1 MESKEKEQI
10 NARKKNMRIYSVH
23 RMLTFDLLFYY
34 AIKFLFL
41 TQVKGFTASDIVV
54 VSAFLGLF
62 KVLFQ
67 IPITVV
73 IDKIGNRRSLIIADL
88 FQATSVTVIMLS
100 NSLPVLI
107 VGNLFGAI
115 AVAMKDVA
123 EPGLLNSS
131 IPDVKEKS
139 QIYSRIDGKSVGN
152 FYYISAFSAIVSG
165 FLFDINGYI
174 PMTICVIILLISALL
189 ATGFTEL
196 TPVQKQEDIKKY
208 YKTYFRD
215 LKLAFSFIFNSSRL
229 KALMLFSGV
238 MYGIIMVMNTYEMGL
253 LDEMG
258 LSASIT
264 GIIYAIMQIVAGIS
278 SKQHEKIHQKYKN
291 KTLSIVGVSYTL
303 ACLMA
308 GIIAVTGLPYW
319 LIIGII
325 VATYAVR
332 YLSTGFYYVLIKK
345 YITNF
350 TNGEVANKVYSA
362 HSFVIG
368 LGNLII
374 CAFGAIIS
382 SNFSVKHSM
391 IIFGIVFFTIMILI
405 LNYMK
410 RIIVLMYY
418 SSLYFLYK
426 IKGVLYEKNIVFIN
440 KTICRVYIIWSWNC
454 CNA

>member
-107 VGNLFGAI
+107 IGNLFGAI

-139 QIYSRIDGKSVGN
+139 QIYSKIDGKSVGN

-196 TPVQKQEDIKKY
+196 IPVHKQEDIKKY

-278 SKQHEKIHQKYKN
+278 SKHHEKIHQKYKN

-362 HSFVIG
+362 HSIVIG

-374 CAFGAIIS
+374 CAFGAVIS

-405 LNYMK
+405 LNYMRTRVGLDPNSYRK
-410 RIIVLMYY
+410 KDIN
-418 SSLYFLYK
+418 YK
-426 IKGVLYEKNIVFIN
+426 E
-440 KTICRVYIIWSWNC
+440 YIGLK
-454 CNA
+454 

>member
-107 VGNLFGAI
+107 IGNLFGAI

-139 QIYSRIDGKSVGN
+139 QIYSKIDGKSVGN

-196 TPVQKQEDIKKY
+196 IPVQKQEDIKKY

-278 SKQHEKIHQKYKN
+278 SKHHEKIHQKYKN
-291 KTLSIVGVSYTL
+291 KTLSIVGVSYTI

-332 YLSTGFYYVLIKK
+332 YLSTGFYYLLIKK

-350 TNGEVANKVYSA
+350 TNVEVANKLYSA
-362 HSFVIG
+362 QSFVIG

-405 LNYMK
+405 LNYMRTRVGLDPNSYRK
-410 RIIVLMYY
+410 KDIN
-418 SSLYFLYK
+418 YK
-426 IKGVLYEKNIVFIN
+426 E
-440 KTICRVYIIWSWNC
+440 YIGLK
-454 CNA
+454 

>member
-1 MESKEKEQI
+1 MESKEKEQV

-196 TPVQKQEDIKKY
+196 TPVQKQENIKKY

-278 SKQHEKIHQKYKN
+278 SKHHEKIHQKYKN

-405 LNYMK
+405 LNYMRTRVGLDPNSYRK
-410 RIIVLMYY
+410 KDIN
-418 SSLYFLYK
+418 YK
-426 IKGVLYEKNIVFIN
+426 E
-440 KTICRVYIIWSWNC
+440 YIGLK
-454 CNA
+454 

>member
-67 IPITVV
+67 IPITVI

-107 VGNLFGAI
+107 IGNLFGAI

-131 IPDVKEKS
+131 VPDVKEKS
-139 QIYSRIDGKSVGN
+139 QIYSKIDGKSVGN

-196 TPVQKQEDIKKY
+196 TPVQKQENIKKY

-278 SKQHEKIHQKYKN
+278 SKHHEKIHQKYKN

-350 TNGEVANKVYSA
+350 TNGEVANKVYSS

-405 LNYMK
+405 LNYMRTRVGLDPNSYRK
-410 RIIVLMYY
+410 KDIN
-418 SSLYFLYK
+418 YK
-426 IKGVLYEKNIVFIN
+426 E
-440 KTICRVYIIWSWNC
+440 YIGLK
-454 CNA
+454 

>member
-100 NSLPVLI
+100 NFLPVLI
-107 VGNLFGAI
+107 IGNLFGAI

-139 QIYSRIDGKSVGN
+139 QIYSKIDGKSVGN

-196 TPVQKQEDIKKY
+196 IPVQKQEEIKKY

-229 KALMLFSGV
+229 KLFSGV

-278 SKQHEKIHQKYKN
+278 SKHHEKIHQKYKN

-405 LNYMK
+405 LNYMRTRVGLDPNSYRK
-410 RIIVLMYY
+410 KDIN
-418 SSLYFLYK
+418 YK
-426 IKGVLYEKNIVFIN
+426 E
-440 KTICRVYIIWSWNC
+440 YIGLK
-454 CNA
+454 

>member
-1 MESKEKEQI
+1 MESKEKDKI

-23 RMLTFDLLFYY
+23 RMLTFDLLIYY

-41 TQVKGFTASDIVV
+41 TQVKNFTASDIVT

-62 KVLFQ
+62 KVLLQ

-100 NSLPVLI
+100 NSLPMLI
-107 VGNLFGAI
+107 IGNLFGAI
-115 AVAMKDVA
+115 AVAMKEVA

-139 QIYSRIDGKSVGN
+139 QIYSKIDGKSVGN

-196 TPVQKQEDIKKY
+196 TPVQKQDNIKKY

-253 LDEMG
+253 LDEIG

-264 GIIYAIMQIVAGIS
+264 GIIYAIMQIIAGIS
-278 SKQHEKIHQKYKN
+278 SEQHEKIHQKYRN
-291 KTLSIVGVSYTL
+291 KTLTIVGISYTL
-303 ACLMA
+303 ACLIA
-308 GIIAVTGLPYW
+308 GIIAVTTLPYYAI
-319 LIIGII
+319 LVII
-325 VATYAVR
+325 VATYGIR
-332 YLSTGFYYVLIKK
+332 YLSTGFYFVLIKK

-391 IIFGIVFFTIMILI
+391 IIFGVVFFTIMILI
-405 LNYMK
+405 LNYMRTRVGLDPSAYRK
-410 RIIVLMYY
+410 KDIN
-418 SSLYFLYK
+418 YK
-426 IKGVLYEKNIVFIN
+426 E
-440 KTICRVYIIWSWNC
+440 YIGLK
-454 CNA
+454 

>member
-107 VGNLFGAI
+107 IGNLFGAI

-139 QIYSRIDGKSVGN
+139 QIYSKIDGKSVGN

-196 TPVQKQEDIKKY
+196 IPVHKQEDIKKY

-278 SKQHEKIHQKYKN
+278 SKHHEKIHQKYKN

-303 ACLMA
+303 ACLM
-308 GIIAVTGLPYW
+308 
-319 LIIGII
+319 
-325 VATYAVR
+325 AVR

-374 CAFGAIIS
+374 CAFGAVIS

-405 LNYMK
+405 LNYMRTRVGLDPNSYRK
-410 RIIVLMYY
+410 KDIN
-418 SSLYFLYK
+418 YK
-426 IKGVLYEKNIVFIN
+426 E
-440 KTICRVYIIWSWNC
+440 YIGLK
-454 CNA
+454 

>member
-196 TPVQKQEDIKKY
+196 TPVQKQEDIKK
-208 YKTYFRD
+208 
-215 LKLAFSFIFNSSRL
+215 
-229 KALMLFSGV
+229 
-238 MYGIIMVMNTYEMGL
+238 
-253 LDEMG
+253 
-258 LSASIT
+258 
-264 GIIYAIMQIVAGIS
+264 
-278 SKQHEKIHQKYKN
+278 H
-291 KTLSIVGVSYTL
+291 
-303 ACLMA
+303 
-308 GIIAVTGLPYW
+308 
-319 LIIGII
+319 
-325 VATYAVR
+325 
-332 YLSTGFYYVLIKK
+332 
-345 YITNF
+345 
-350 TNGEVANKVYSA
+350 
-362 HSFVIG
+362 
-368 LGNLII
+368 
-374 CAFGAIIS
+374 
-382 SNFSVKHSM
+382 
-391 IIFGIVFFTIMILI
+391 ILEI
-405 LNYMK
+405 
-410 RIIVLMYY
+410 
-418 SSLYFLYK
+418 
-426 IKGVLYEKNIVFIN
+426 
-440 KTICRVYIIWSWNC
+440 
-454 CNA
+454 

>member
-1 MESKEKEQI
+1 MESKEKEQV

-139 QIYSRIDGKSVGN
+139 QIYSKIDGKSVGN

-196 TPVQKQEDIKKY
+196 IPVQKQEDIKKY

-278 SKQHEKIHQKYKN
+278 SKHHEKIHQKYKN

-350 TNGEVANKVYSA
+350 TNGEVASKVYSA

-405 LNYMK
+405 LNYMRTRVGLDPNSYRK
-410 RIIVLMYY
+410 KDIN
-418 SSLYFLYK
+418 YK
-426 IKGVLYEKNIVFIN
+426 E
-440 KTICRVYIIWSWNC
+440 YIGLK
-454 CNA
+454 

>member
-1 MESKEKEQI
+1 MKSKEKEQI

-107 VGNLFGAI
+107 IGNLFGAI

-123 EPGLLNSS
+123 EPGLLNLS

-139 QIYSRIDGKSVGN
+139 QIYSKIDGKSVGN

-196 TPVQKQEDIKKY
+196 IPVQKQEDIKKY

-405 LNYMK
+405 LNYMRTRVGLDPNSYRK
-410 RIIVLMYY
+410 KDIN
-418 SSLYFLYK
+418 YK
-426 IKGVLYEKNIVFIN
+426 E
-440 KTICRVYIIWSWNC
+440 YIGLK
-454 CNA
+454 

>member
-67 IPITVV
+67 IPITVI

-107 VGNLFGAI
+107 IGNLFGAI

-139 QIYSRIDGKSVGN
+139 QIYSKIDGKSVGN

-196 TPVQKQEDIKKY
+196 IPVQKQEDIKKY

-278 SKQHEKIHQKYKN
+278 SKHHEKIHQKYKN

-350 TNGEVANKVYSA
+350 TNGEVASKVYSA

-405 LNYMK
+405 LNYMRTRVGLDPNSYRK
-410 RIIVLMYY
+410 KDIN
-418 SSLYFLYK
+418 YK
-426 IKGVLYEKNIVFIN
+426 E
-440 KTICRVYIIWSWNC
+440 YIGLK
-454 CNA
+454 

>member
-41 TQVKGFTASDIVV
+41 TQVKGFTASDIVT

-107 VGNLFGAI
+107 IGNLFGAI

-139 QIYSRIDGKSVGN
+139 QIYSKIDGKSVGN

-196 TPVQKQEDIKKY
+196 IPVQKQEDIKKY

-278 SKQHEKIHQKYKN
+278 SKHHEKIHQKYKN

-405 LNYMK
+405 LNYMRTRVGLDPSAYRK
-410 RIIVLMYY
+410 KDIN
-418 SSLYFLYK
+418 YK
-426 IKGVLYEKNIVFIN
+426 E
-440 KTICRVYIIWSWNC
+440 YIGLK
-454 CNA
+454 

>member
-107 VGNLFGAI
+107 IGNLFGAI

-139 QIYSRIDGKSVGN
+139 QIYSKIDGKSVGN
-152 FYYISAFSAIVSG
+152 FYYISAFSAIMSG

-196 TPVQKQEDIKKY
+196 IPVQKQEDIKKY

-278 SKQHEKIHQKYKN
+278 SKHHEKIHQKYKN
-291 KTLSIVGVSYTL
+291 KTLSIVGVLYTL

-405 LNYMK
+405 LNYMRTRVGLDPNSYRK
-410 RIIVLMYY
+410 KDIN
-418 SSLYFLYK
+418 YK
-426 IKGVLYEKNIVFIN
+426 E
-440 KTICRVYIIWSWNC
+440 YIGLK
-454 CNA
+454 

>member
-1 MESKEKEQI
+1 MESKEKDKI

-41 TQVKGFTASDIVV
+41 TQVKNFMASDIVT

-62 KVLFQ
+62 KVLLQ

-100 NSLPVLI
+100 NSLPMLI
-107 VGNLFGAI
+107 IGNLFGAI
-115 AVAMKDVA
+115 AVAMKEVA

-139 QIYSRIDGKSVGN
+139 QIYSKIDGKSVGN

-196 TPVQKQEDIKKY
+196 TPVQKQENIKKY

-229 KALMLFSGV
+229 KALMLFSGI

-253 LDEMG
+253 LDEIG

-264 GIIYAIMQIVAGIS
+264 GIIYAIMQIIAGIS
-278 SKQHEKIHQKYKN
+278 SKQHEKIHQKYRN
-291 KTLSIVGVSYTL
+291 KTLTIVGISYTL
-303 ACLMA
+303 ACLIA
-308 GIIAVTGLPYW
+308 GIIAVTTLPYYAI
-319 LIIGII
+319 LVII
-325 VATYAVR
+325 VATYGIR
-332 YLSTGFYYVLIKK
+332 YLSTGFYFVLIKK

-391 IIFGIVFFTIMILI
+391 IIFGVVFFTIMILI
-405 LNYMK
+405 LNYMRTRVGLDPSAYRK
-410 RIIVLMYY
+410 KDIN
-418 SSLYFLYK
+418 YK
-426 IKGVLYEKNIVFIN
+426 E
-440 KTICRVYIIWSWNC
+440 YIGLK
-454 CNA
+454 

>member
-278 SKQHEKIHQKYKN
+278 SKHHAKIHQKYKN

-405 LNYMK
+405 LNYMRTRVGLDPNSYRK
-410 RIIVLMYY
+410 KDIN
-418 SSLYFLYK
+418 YK
-426 IKGVLYEKNIVFIN
+426 E
-440 KTICRVYIIWSWNC
+440 YIGLK
-454 CNA
+454 

>member
-67 IPITVV
+67 IPITVI

-107 VGNLFGAI
+107 IGNLFGAI

-139 QIYSRIDGKSVGN
+139 QIYSKIDGKSVGN

-196 TPVQKQEDIKKY
+196 IPVQKQEDIKKY

-253 LDEMG
+253 LDEME

-382 SNFSVKHSM
+382 SNFSVKYSM

-405 LNYMK
+405 LNYMRTRVGLDPNSYRK
-410 RIIVLMYY
+410 KDIN
-418 SSLYFLYK
+418 YK
-426 IKGVLYEKNIVFIN
+426 E
-440 KTICRVYIIWSWNC
+440 YIGLK
-454 CNA
+454 

>member
-41 TQVKGFTASDIVV
+41 TQVKGFTASDIVT

-139 QIYSRIDGKSVGN
+139 QIYSKIDGKSVGN

-278 SKQHEKIHQKYKN
+278 SKHHEKIHQKYKN

-405 LNYMK
+405 LNYMRTRVGLDPNSYRK
-410 RIIVLMYY
+410 KDIN
-418 SSLYFLYK
+418 YK
-426 IKGVLYEKNIVFIN
+426 E
-440 KTICRVYIIWSWNC
+440 YIGLK
-454 CNA
+454 

>member
-107 VGNLFGAI
+107 IGNLFGAI

-139 QIYSRIDGKSVGN
+139 QIYSKIDGKSVGN

-196 TPVQKQEDIKKY
+196 IPVQKKKDITKY

-215 LKLAFSFIFNSSRL
+215 LQLAFSFIFNSSRL

-278 SKQHEKIHQKYKN
+278 SKHHEKIHQKYKN

-405 LNYMK
+405 LNYMRTRVGLDPNSYRK
-410 RIIVLMYY
+410 KDIN
-418 SSLYFLYK
+418 YK
-426 IKGVLYEKNIVFIN
+426 E
-440 KTICRVYIIWSWNC
+440 YIGLK
-454 CNA
+454 

>member
-1 MESKEKEQI
+1 MESKEKEQV

-107 VGNLFGAI
+107 IGNLFGAI

-139 QIYSRIDGKSVGN
+139 QIYSKIDGKSVGN

-196 TPVQKQEDIKKY
+196 IPVQKQENIKKY

-278 SKQHEKIHQKYKN
+278 SKHHEKIHQKYKN
-291 KTLSIVGVSYTL
+291 KTLSIVGVLYTL

-405 LNYMK
+405 LNYMRTRVGLDPNSYRK
-410 RIIVLMYY
+410 KDIN
-418 SSLYFLYK
+418 YK
-426 IKGVLYEKNIVFIN
+426 E
-440 KTICRVYIIWSWNC
+440 YIGLK
-454 CNA
+454 

>member
-107 VGNLFGAI
+107 IGNLFGAI

-139 QIYSRIDGKSVGN
+139 QIYSKIDGKSVGN

-196 TPVQKQEDIKKY
+196 IPVHKQEDIKKY

-278 SKQHEKIHQKYKN
+278 SKHHEKIHQKYKN

-374 CAFGAIIS
+374 CAFGAVIS
-382 SNFSVKHSM
+382 SNFIVKHSM

-405 LNYMK
+405 LNYMRTRVGLDPNSYRK
-410 RIIVLMYY
+410 KDIN
-418 SSLYFLYK
+418 YK
-426 IKGVLYEKNIVFIN
+426 E
-440 KTICRVYIIWSWNC
+440 YIGLK
-454 CNA
+454 

>member
-123 EPGLLNSS
+123 EPGLLNLS

-405 LNYMK
+405 LNYMRTRVGLDPNSYRK
-410 RIIVLMYY
+410 KDIN
-418 SSLYFLYK
+418 YK
-426 IKGVLYEKNIVFIN
+426 E
-440 KTICRVYIIWSWNC
+440 YIGLK
-454 CNA
+454 

>member
-1 MESKEKEQI
+1 MESKEKEQV

-41 TQVKGFTASDIVV
+41 TQVKGFTASDIVT

-278 SKQHEKIHQKYKN
+278 SKHHEKIHQKYKN

-374 CAFGAIIS
+374 CAFGAVIS

-405 LNYMK
+405 LNYMRTRVGLDPSAYRK
-410 RIIVLMYY
+410 KDIN
-418 SSLYFLYK
+418 YK
-426 IKGVLYEKNIVFIN
+426 E
-440 KTICRVYIIWSWNC
+440 YIGLK
-454 CNA
+454 

>member
-88 FQATSVTVIMLS
+88 FQATYVTVIMLS

-139 QIYSRIDGKSVGN
+139 QIYSKIDGKSVGN

-196 TPVQKQEDIKKY
+196 IPVQKQEDIKKY

-405 LNYMK
+405 LNYMRTRVGLDPNSYRK
-410 RIIVLMYY
+410 KDIN
-418 SSLYFLYK
+418 YK
-426 IKGVLYEKNIVFIN
+426 E
-440 KTICRVYIIWSWNC
+440 YIGLK
-454 CNA
+454 

>member
-1 MESKEKEQI
+1 MESKEKEQV

-41 TQVKGFTASDIVV
+41 TQVKGFTASDIVT

-107 VGNLFGAI
+107 IGNLFGAI

-139 QIYSRIDGKSVGN
+139 QIYSKIDGKSVGN

-278 SKQHEKIHQKYKN
+278 SKHHEKIHQKYKN

-374 CAFGAIIS
+374 CAFGAVIS

-405 LNYMK
+405 LNYMRTRVGLDPSAYRK
-410 RIIVLMYY
+410 KDIN
-418 SSLYFLYK
+418 YK
-426 IKGVLYEKNIVFIN
+426 E
-440 KTICRVYIIWSWNC
+440 YIGLK
-454 CNA
+454 

>member
-1 MESKEKEQI
+1 MESKEKNKI

-41 TQVKGFTASDIVV
+41 TQVKNFTASDIVT

-62 KVLFQ
+62 KVLLQ

-100 NSLPVLI
+100 NSLPMLI
-107 VGNLFGAI
+107 IGNLFGAI
-115 AVAMKDVA
+115 AVAMKEVA

-139 QIYSRIDGKSVGN
+139 QIYSKIDGKSVGN

-196 TPVQKQEDIKKY
+196 TPVQKQDNIKKY

-253 LDEMG
+253 LDEIG

-264 GIIYAIMQIVAGIS
+264 GIIYAIMQIIAGIS
-278 SKQHEKIHQKYKN
+278 SKQHEKIHQKYRN
-291 KTLSIVGVSYTL
+291 KTLTIVGISYTL
-303 ACLMA
+303 ACLIA
-308 GIIAVTGLPYW
+308 GIIAVTTLPYYAI
-319 LIIGII
+319 LVII
-325 VATYAVR
+325 VATYGIR
-332 YLSTGFYYVLIKK
+332 YLSTGFYFVLIKK

-391 IIFGIVFFTIMILI
+391 IIFGVVFFTIMILI
-405 LNYMK
+405 LNYMRTRVGLDPSAYRK
-410 RIIVLMYY
+410 KDIN
-418 SSLYFLYK
+418 YK
-426 IKGVLYEKNIVFIN
+426 E
-440 KTICRVYIIWSWNC
+440 YIGLK
-454 CNA
+454 

>member
-107 VGNLFGAI
+107 IGNLFGAI
-115 AVAMKDVA
+115 AVAMKEVA

-139 QIYSRIDGKSVGN
+139 QIYSKIDGKSVGN

-196 TPVQKQEDIKKY
+196 IPVQKQEDIKKY

-382 SNFSVKHSM
+382 SNFSVKYSM

-405 LNYMK
+405 LNYMRTRVGLDPNSYRK
-410 RIIVLMYY
+410 KDIN
-418 SSLYFLYK
+418 YK
-426 IKGVLYEKNIVFIN
+426 E
-440 KTICRVYIIWSWNC
+440 YIGLK
-454 CNA
+454 

>member
-41 TQVKGFTASDIVV
+41 TQVKDFTASDIVV

-107 VGNLFGAI
+107 IGNLFGAI

-139 QIYSRIDGKSVGN
+139 QIYSKIDGKSVGN

-196 TPVQKQEDIKKY
+196 TPVQKQENIKKY

-374 CAFGAIIS
+374 CACGAIIS

-405 LNYMK
+405 LNYMRTRVGLDPNSYRK
-410 RIIVLMYY
+410 KDIN
-418 SSLYFLYK
+418 YK
-426 IKGVLYEKNIVFIN
+426 E
-440 KTICRVYIIWSWNC
+440 YIGLK
-454 CNA
+454 

>member
-1 MESKEKEQI
+1 MESKEKEQV

-41 TQVKGFTASDIVV
+41 TQVKGFTASDIVT

-107 VGNLFGAI
+107 IGNLFGAI

-139 QIYSRIDGKSVGN
+139 QIYSKIDGKSVGN

-196 TPVQKQEDIKKY
+196 IPVQKQEDIKKY

-278 SKQHEKIHQKYKN
+278 SKHHEKIHQKYKN

-374 CAFGAIIS
+374 CAFGAVIS

-405 LNYMK
+405 LNYMRTRVGLDPSAYRK
-410 RIIVLMYY
+410 KDIN
-418 SSLYFLYK
+418 YK
-426 IKGVLYEKNIVFIN
+426 E
-440 KTICRVYIIWSWNC
+440 YIGLK
-454 CNA
+454 

>member
-67 IPITVV
+67 IPITVI

-107 VGNLFGAI
+107 IGNLFGAI

-139 QIYSRIDGKSVGN
+139 QIYSKIDGKSVGN

-196 TPVQKQEDIKKY
+196 IPVQKQEDIKKY

-278 SKQHEKIHQKYKN
+278 SKHHEKIHQKYKN
-291 KTLSIVGVSYTL
+291 KTLSIVGVLYTL

-405 LNYMK
+405 LNYMRTRVGLDPNSYRK
-410 RIIVLMYY
+410 KDIN
-418 SSLYFLYK
+418 YK
-426 IKGVLYEKNIVFIN
+426 E
-440 KTICRVYIIWSWNC
+440 YIGLK
-454 CNA
+454 

>member
-1 MESKEKEQI
+1 MESKEKEQV

-23 RMLTFDLLFYY
+23 RMLTFDLFFYY

-41 TQVKGFTASDIVV
+41 TQVKGFTASDIVT

-107 VGNLFGAI
+107 IGNLFGAI

-139 QIYSRIDGKSVGN
+139 QIYSKIDGKSVGN

-278 SKQHEKIHQKYKN
+278 SKHHEKIHQKYKN

-374 CAFGAIIS
+374 CAFGAVIS

-405 LNYMK
+405 LNYMRTRVGLDPSAYRK
-410 RIIVLMYY
+410 KDIN
-418 SSLYFLYK
+418 YK
-426 IKGVLYEKNIVFIN
+426 E
-440 KTICRVYIIWSWNC
+440 YIGLK
-454 CNA
+454 

>member
-1 MESKEKEQI
+1 MESKEKNKI

-41 TQVKGFTASDIVV
+41 TQVKNFTASDIVT

-62 KVLFQ
+62 KVLLQ

-100 NSLPVLI
+100 NSLPMLI
-107 VGNLFGAI
+107 IGNLFGAI
-115 AVAMKDVA
+115 AVAMKEVA

-139 QIYSRIDGKSVGN
+139 QIYSKIDGKSVGN

-196 TPVQKQEDIKKY
+196 TPVQKQENIKKY

-229 KALMLFSGV
+229 KALMLFSGI

-253 LDEMG
+253 LDEIG

-264 GIIYAIMQIVAGIS
+264 GIIYAIMQIIAGIS
-278 SKQHEKIHQKYKN
+278 SKQHEKIHQKYRN
-291 KTLSIVGVSYTL
+291 KTLTIVGISYTL
-303 ACLMA
+303 ACLIA
-308 GIIAVTGLPYW
+308 GIIAVTTLPYYAI
-319 LIIGII
+319 LVII
-325 VATYAVR
+325 VATYGIR
-332 YLSTGFYYVLIKK
+332 YLSTGFYFVLIKK

-391 IIFGIVFFTIMILI
+391 IIFGVVFFTIMILI
-405 LNYMK
+405 LNYMRTRVGLDPSAYRK
-410 RIIVLMYY
+410 KDIN
-418 SSLYFLYK
+418 YK
-426 IKGVLYEKNIVFIN
+426 E
-440 KTICRVYIIWSWNC
+440 YIGLK
-454 CNA
+454 

>member
-41 TQVKGFTASDIVV
+41 TQVKGFTASDIVT

-107 VGNLFGAI
+107 IGNLFGAI

-139 QIYSRIDGKSVGN
+139 QIYSKIDGKSVGN

-196 TPVQKQEDIKKY
+196 TPVQKQENIKKY

-278 SKQHEKIHQKYKN
+278 SKHHEKIHQKYKN

-374 CAFGAIIS
+374 CAFGAVIS

-405 LNYMK
+405 LNYMRTRVGLDPNSYRK
-410 RIIVLMYY
+410 KDIN
-418 SSLYFLYK
+418 YK
-426 IKGVLYEKNIVFIN
+426 E
-440 KTICRVYIIWSWNC
+440 YIGLK
-454 CNA
+454 

>member
-391 IIFGIVFFTIMILI
+391 IIFVIVFFTIMILI
-405 LNYMK
+405 LNYMRTRVGLDPSAYRK
-410 RIIVLMYY
+410 KDIN
-418 SSLYFLYK
+418 YK
-426 IKGVLYEKNIVFIN
+426 E
-440 KTICRVYIIWSWNC
+440 YIGLK
-454 CNA
+454 

>member
-107 VGNLFGAI
+107 IGNLFGAI

-139 QIYSRIDGKSVGN
+139 QIYSKIDGKSVGN

-196 TPVQKQEDIKKY
+196 IPVHKQEDIKKY

-278 SKQHEKIHQKYKN
+278 SKHHEKIHQKYKN
-291 KTLSIVGVSYTL
+291 KTLSI
-303 ACLMA
+303 
-308 GIIAVTGLPYW
+308 VTGLPYW

-374 CAFGAIIS
+374 CAFGAVIS

-405 LNYMK
+405 LNYMRTRVGLDPNSYRK
-410 RIIVLMYY
+410 KDIN
-418 SSLYFLYK
+418 YK
-426 IKGVLYEKNIVFIN
+426 E
-440 KTICRVYIIWSWNC
+440 YIGLK
-454 CNA
+454 

>member
-1 MESKEKEQI
+1 MKSKEKEQI

-107 VGNLFGAI
+107 IGNLFGAI

-139 QIYSRIDGKSVGN
+139 QIYSKIDGKSVGN

-174 PMTICVIILLISALL
+174 SMTICVIILLISALL

-196 TPVQKQEDIKKY
+196 IPVQKQEEIKKY

-382 SNFSVKHSM
+382 SNFSVKYSM

-405 LNYMK
+405 LNYMRTRVGLDPNSYRK
-410 RIIVLMYY
+410 KDIN
-418 SSLYFLYK
+418 YK
-426 IKGVLYEKNIVFIN
+426 E
-440 KTICRVYIIWSWNC
+440 YIGLK
-454 CNA
+454 